1 MSQHFMV
8 PDDARALRDVYA
20 CFPSGVTALC
30 ALLDG
35 VPVGIAASSFTT
47 VSIAPPLVSVCI
59 QRNSTTWPLLQ
70 VAPRIGVSVLGELH
84 GKVCRQLAAKTGDR
98 FEGTDWFAASE
109 GSIFIRNSPV
119 LLDCSIYRSYEGGDH
134 ELVLLEVH
142 GTRVESEL
150 APLIFHGSRFRRL
163 DAA

>member
-1 MSQHFMV
+1 LSQHFMV

-47 VSIAPPLVSVCI
+47 VSITPPLVSVCI

-70 VAPRIGVSVLGELH
+70 AAPRIGVSVLGELH

-98 FEGTDWFAASE
+98 FEGHRI
-109 GSIFIRNSPV
+109 GSPRAKARSFIRNSPV
-119 LLDCSIYRSYEGGDH
+119 LLDSLVSTAATRAAITNWCFSRSTG
-134 ELVLLEVH
+134 
-142 GTRVESEL
+142 R
-150 APLIFHGSRFRRL
+150 GSSPSWRR
-163 DAA
+163 